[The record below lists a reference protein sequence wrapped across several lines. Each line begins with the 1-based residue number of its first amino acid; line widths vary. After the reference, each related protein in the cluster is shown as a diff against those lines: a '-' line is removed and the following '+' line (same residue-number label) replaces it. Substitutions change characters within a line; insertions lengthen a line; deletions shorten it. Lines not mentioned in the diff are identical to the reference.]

1 MNIHENCKLCQQTT
15 LYTHYQV
22 RQKKFH
28 FYQQVKYFPSQ
39 TLFSHHS
46 LLPHTHIHTQTKI
59 HELCNEFGTV
69 WLHQNVTHWT
79 AFSLDFPVAQ

>member
-1 MNIHENCKLCQQTT
+1 MKTVNSVSKQPCTHITT
-15 LYTHYQV
+15 FFRKSFTFTNKSSTSHH
-22 RQKKFH
+22 RPF
-28 FYQQVKYFPSQ
+28 
-39 TLFSHHS
+39 FSHHP
-46 LLPHTHIHTQTKI
+46 LLPHTYMHTKI

>member
-1 MNIHENCKLCQQTT
+1 MKTVNSVSKQPC
-15 LYTHYQV
+15 THITRFV
-22 RQKKFH
+22 KKSFTFTNKSSISHHRHFFH
-28 FYQQVKYFPSQ
+28 IIP
-39 TLFSHHS
+39 FSHI
-46 LLPHTHIHTQTKI
+46 HTHTHTQTKI